1 MALRR
6 HGNEAWQLHR
16 INGALWI
23 ITLRAGQ
30 GWTQNALSL
39 ILLLLTRSYEIFD
52 ITPYV
57 IIMSTQ
63 WQTCALVIQKLG
75 DRTRSDTVL
84 VLFSTT
90 PSAHDEGIDRTL
102 CTCARELFVHVT
114 MVA

>member
-52 ITPYV
+52 ITLYV
-57 IIMSTQ
+57 IIMSALHIH
-63 WQTCALVIQKLG
+63 CAVWYPCRQVFIHIGLEAHVV
-75 DRTRSDTVL
+75 R
-84 VLFSTT
+84 LFALSNC
-90 PSAHDEGIDRTL
+90 H
-102 CTCARELFVHVT
+102 
-114 MVA
+114 